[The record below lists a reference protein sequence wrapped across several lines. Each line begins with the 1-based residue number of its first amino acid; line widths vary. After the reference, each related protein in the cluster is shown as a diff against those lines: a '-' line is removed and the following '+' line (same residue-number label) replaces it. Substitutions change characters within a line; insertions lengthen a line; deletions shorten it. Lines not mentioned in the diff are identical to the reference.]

1 MRIIGGTYR
10 GRPLVAPD
18 GLAVRPTT
26 DRVREALFN
35 ILEHGD
41 TPLAGACV
49 LDLFSGSGALG
60 LEALSR
66 GARSV
71 LFVETD
77 ADARG
82 AIREN
87 VESLGATGATRIFR
101 RDATQL
107 GSMPG
112 DKGGPFDLVFLDPP
126 YGKGLGMKALVSAR
140 EGGWL
145 AGDAVIVLECGAD
158 ETPDVGEFQLED
170 MRRYGDT
177 KVLFLRLEK

>member
-1 MRIIGGTYR
+1 MRIVGGTYR
-10 GRPLVAPD
+10 GRILVAPE
-18 GLAVRPTT
+18 GLGVRPTT

-35 ILEHGD
+35 ILEHGN
-41 TPLAGACV
+41 TPLEGARV

-66 GARSV
+66 GARSA

-82 AIREN
+82 AIRQN

-107 GSMPG
+107 GAMPG

-126 YGKGLGMKALVSAR
+126 YGKGLGVTALASAQD
-140 EGGWL
+140 GGWL
-145 AGDAVIVLECGAD
+145 TGDARIVFECGAD
-158 ETPDVGEFQLED
+158 ETPDVSGFQLDD

-177 KVLFLRLEK
+177 KVLFLRLA

>member
-1 MRIIGGTYR
+1 MRIVSGTYG
-10 GRPLVAPD
+10 GRTLVTPE
-18 GLAVRPTT
+18 GLNVRPTT
-26 DRVREALFN
+26 DRVREALFG
-35 ILEHGD
+35 ILQHGD
-41 TPLAGACV
+41 TPLEGARV

-66 GARSV
+66 GAHSV

-82 AIREN
+82 AIRTNIET
-87 VESLGATGATRIFR
+87 LGATGATRIFK
-101 RDATQL
+101 RDATAL
-107 GSMPG
+107 GDMPR

-126 YGKGLGMKALVSAR
+126 YGKGLGEQAFKSAQ

-145 AGDAVIVLECGAD
+145 AEGARIVLECGAD
-158 ETPDVGEFQLED
+158 ENPDVSGFQLND

-177 KVLFLRLEK
+177 KILFLRVS